1 MSDERWFQIRRKRN
15 IELILCL
22 LVVLP
27 MVYGLWFQ
35 LAFLIHYMS
44 FLFLVAVFT
53 AIYEGIRWIWA
64 FIRKKERE
72 KAWLCYNK

>member
-1 MSDERWFQIRRKRN
+1 MSDERWFQRRRKRN
-15 IELILCL
+15 IELVLCL

-44 FLFLVAVFT
+44 FLFVVAVLT
-53 AIYEGIRWIWA
+53 AIYEAIRVIWEVM
-64 FIRKKERE
+64 R
-72 KAWLCYNK
+72 NKQH

>member
-15 IELILCL
+15 IELVLCL

-27 MVYGLWFQ
+27 MFYGLWFQ
-35 LAFLIHYMS
+35 LAFLS
-44 FLFLVAVFT
+44 TTCRFCFWWQSSLQSTKEFVGSGLLL
-53 AIYEGIRWIWA
+53 E
-64 FIRKKERE
+64 KNERE

>member
-15 IELILCL
+15 IELGLCL

-44 FLFLVAVFT
+44 LLFVVAVLT
-53 AIYEGIRWIWA
+53 AIYEGIRVIWD
-64 FIRKKERE
+64 FVR
-72 KAWLCYNK
+72 NKQH

>member
-15 IELILCL
+15 IELGICL

-44 FLFLVAVFT
+44 FLFLVAVCT
-53 AIYEGIRWIWA
+53 AIYEGIRVIWD
-64 FIRKKERE
+64 FVS
-72 KAWLCYNK
+72 NKQH

>member
-15 IELILCL
+15 IELVLCL

-53 AIYEGIRWIWA
+53 AIYEGISVIWD
-64 FIRKKERE
+64 FVR
-72 KAWLCYNK
+72 NKQH

>member
-15 IELILCL
+15 IELVLCL
-22 LVVLP
+22 LVVLL

-53 AIYEGIRWIWA
+53 AIYEGSRWIWA
-64 FIRKKERE
+64 FIRKKR
-72 KAWLCYNK
+72 A

>member
-1 MSDERWFQIRRKRN
+1 MSDERWFQRRRKRN
-15 IELILCL
+15 IELGLCL

-44 FLFLVAVFT
+44 FLFVVAVLT
-53 AIYEGIRWIWA
+53 AIYDGIRVIWEVM
-64 FIRKKERE
+64 R
-72 KAWLCYNK
+72 NKQH